1 MPAPAA
7 SASVYEG
14 YHDFADCDLLS
25 GWAWDQNQPDAP
37 VYVDVYSD
45 GAYLLSVW
53 ANAFRADLSVAGKG
67 SGVHAFNAPVPASI
81 RDGQWHSIA
90 MKYGGTSIDL
100 YNTPKPLFCG
110 AAMQA
115 STQFE
120 GYDDVA
126 DCTRIAGWAWD
137 ASQPDSPVSVDLYR
151 DGVLFARALA
161 DLFRI
166 DLRDSGKGNGVH
178 GFDVAT
184 PAAVKDGQPHDITVR
199 YAGTAQDLYW
209 TPTTLVCVP

>member
-1 MPAPAA
+1 M
-7 SASVYEG
+7 
-14 YHDFADCDLLS
+14 
-25 GWAWDQNQPDAP
+25 
-37 VYVDVYSD
+37 
-45 GAYLLSVW
+45 
-53 ANAFRADLSVAGKG
+53 
-67 SGVHAFNAPVPASI
+67 
-81 RDGQWHSIA
+81 
-90 MKYGGTSIDL
+90 
-100 YNTPKPLFCG
+100 
-110 AAMQA
+110 
-115 STQFE
+115 
-120 GYDDVA
+120 
-126 DCTRIAGWAWD
+126 
-137 ASQPDSPVSVDLYR
+137 DLYR